1 MKMVSVAT
9 AKAHLSSLLDAAA
22 AGEEITITRHGKP
35 IAKLAAVEPRKKQWR
50 SFADIR
56 AKFSPWPRASVE
68 LIREMRDEDDAR
80 FDFLH
85 DLKPKK

>member
-9 AKAHLSSLLDAAA
+9 AKAQLSSLLDAAA

-35 IAKLAAVEPRKKQWR
+35 IAKLAAAEPLKKPWR

-56 AKFSPWPRASVE
+56 AKFPPWPRASVE
-68 LIREMRDEDDAR
+68 LIREMRDADDAR

-85 DLKPKK
+85 ELKPKK